1 MAGGKQGSPSAG
13 HQHDGEFLLFC
24 SGSPLLSAQM
34 QAELYLGTSP
44 LLPFQFR
51 CSFFEMKG
59 GGGGTP
65 HPATFLISFLQI
77 KTTIYLKLPD
87 SC

>member
-1 MAGGKQGSPSAG
+1 MAGGKRGSPSAG
-13 HQHDGEFLLFC
+13 HPHEGEFLLFC
-24 SGSPLLSAQM
+24 SDSPLLSAQT

-59 GGGGTP
+59 AGEGHTILQ
-65 HPATFLISFLQI
+65 LISFLQI

-87 SC
+87 SR